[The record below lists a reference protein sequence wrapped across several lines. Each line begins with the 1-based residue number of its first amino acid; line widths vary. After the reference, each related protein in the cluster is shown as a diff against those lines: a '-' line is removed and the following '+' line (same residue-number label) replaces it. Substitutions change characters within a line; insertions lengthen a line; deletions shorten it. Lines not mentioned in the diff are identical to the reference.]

1 MMNEQ
6 VQVHVGILKYFG
18 FASDVIKLT
27 TISHESIVHAFLP
40 TSDRYAFK

>member
-18 FASDVIKLT
+18 FASNVINLT
-27 TISHESIVHAFLP
+27 TI
-40 TSDRYAFK
+40 

>member
-1 MMNEQ
+1 MTDEQ

-27 TISHESIVHAFLP
+27 TISHESIMHAFLLA
-40 TSDRYAFK
+40 SD